1 VTPAAPVAPTR
12 PAFTPGPG
20 APGGLAPAAGSI
32 RLAAEHFI
40 AAAIY
45 LLAGALGL
53 LWVAPELAGGAY
65 LSPHVAGVTHLFTLG
80 WLTMTAFG
88 ALCQLLPVAL
98 GTPVRSTR
106 LAHAA
111 FWVFAPGVGLFAAG
125 VATSQV
131 ALHHVGIL
139 LVATGILL
147 VLSNVGG
154 ALPRART
161 RDVTWAA
168 IALALGFL
176 ASTLVLGII
185 LLHNLHTG
193 FIAGARDR
201 VLATHLHVAIVGWL
215 LMMMVGVSH
224 RLLPMFL
231 LSHGADTSWT
241 RRALA
246 LLASGVVVLGT
257 GLTLQQPAAA
267 WAGALLLLGG
277 VGCFL
282 RQAYGFYRARVR
294 KKLDVGMRFVA
305 TALGFLT
312 TSALLGVAVLATGGS
327 APRLAT
333 AYVITG
339 LLGGIVLYVIG
350 FFYKIVP
357 LLAWTA
363 RFRGRMGKEP
373 VPTVAQLYSARLG
386 YVQLGLMAGGV
397 AILSAGT
404 AAGSA
409 HAARCGAVLFLGG
422 VLVFLAQLGRVARGR
437 GAAA

>member
-1 VTPAAPVAPTR
+1 VT
-12 PAFTPGPG
+12 
-20 APGGLAPAAGSI
+20 I
-32 RLAAEHFI
+32 
-40 AAAIY
+40 
-45 LLAGALGL
+45 
-53 LWVAPELAGGAY
+53 
-65 LSPHVAGVTHLFTLG
+65 
-80 WLTMTAFG
+80 
-88 ALCQLLPVAL
+88 
-98 GTPVRSTR
+98 
-106 LAHAA
+106 
-111 FWVFAPGVGLFAAG
+111 
-125 VATSQV
+125 
-131 ALHHVGIL
+131 
-139 LVATGILL
+139 GILL
-147 VLSNVGG
+147 VLSNIGG

-176 ASTLVLGII
+176 SSTLVLGII

-193 FIAGARDR
+193 FIGGARVR

-215 LMMMVGVSH
+215 LMMIVGVSH

-241 RRALA
+241 RRALG
-246 LLASGVVVLGT
+246 LLATGVVVLGT
-257 GLTLQQPAAA
+257 GLTLQQPGAA

-277 VGCFL
+277 LGCFF
-282 RQAYGFYRARVR
+282 RQAYAFFRARVR

-305 TALGFLT
+305 TAIAFLAA
-312 TSALLGVAVLATGGS
+312 SAILGVAVLASGAS
-327 APRLAT
+327 HPRLAT

-397 AILSAGT
+397 GILSVGT

-437 GAAA
+437 GASA

>member
-1 VTPAAPVAPTR
+1 MTPAAPAAPTR
-12 PAFTPGPG
+12 RAFTPGLG

-32 RLAAEHFI
+32 RLAAEHFV

-106 LAHAA
+106 LAHAG

-125 VATSQV
+125 IVTSQV
-131 ALHHVGIL
+131 ALHHAGIL

-215 LMMMVGVSH
+215 LMMIVGVSH

-231 LSHGADTSWT
+231 LSHDADTSWT

-246 LLASGVVVLGT
+246 LLASGVIVLGT
-257 GLTLQQPAAA
+257 GLTLQQPTAA
-267 WAGALLLLGG
+267 WAGSLLLLGG
-277 VGCFL
+277 LGCFL